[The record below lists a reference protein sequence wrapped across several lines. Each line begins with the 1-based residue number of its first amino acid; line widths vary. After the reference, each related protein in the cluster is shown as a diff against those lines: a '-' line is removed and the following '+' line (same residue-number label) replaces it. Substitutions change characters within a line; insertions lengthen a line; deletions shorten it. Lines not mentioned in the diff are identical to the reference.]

1 MPSLRRGESGCGED
15 AFAYGRIS
23 ALFAAYT
30 RRKKVELSV
39 RVDIERPLDLYVQV
53 KKHDPGVTFQL
64 QPWGDS
70 LVKYARTHYC
80 INKWPARVI
89 IHHRDNPT
97 DLNQSIMRRGPVG
110 QSYISVC

>member
-1 MPSLRRGESGCGED
+1 MKMLSH
-15 AFAYGRIS
+15 GRIS
-23 ALFAAYT
+23 ARCLLSAGAYT
-30 RRKKVELSV
+30 RRKVELSV
-39 RVDIERPLDLYVQV
+39 RVDRKAVGLLRIQV

-110 QSYISVC
+110 QSYKRLLMVLGIIS

>member
-1 MPSLRRGESGCGED
+1 
-15 AFAYGRIS
+15 
-23 ALFAAYT
+23 
-30 RRKKVELSV
+30 
-39 RVDIERPLDLYVQV
+39 LDFYVQV

-80 INKWPARVI
+80 INKWPALVI

-110 QSYISVC
+110 QSYKRLLMVLGIIS